1 MNERLEKF
9 LKVKDDIN
17 TVIIGKDDIIYKII
31 AVILARG
38 HILLEDI
45 PGVGKTTLA
54 IAFSKVMS
62 LDYKRLQFTPD
73 VLPTDVVGF
82 SMYNRQKESFEY
94 VEGAAICNLFLADEI
109 NRTSPKTQSALLE
122 LMEEGKVTVDGTTKI
137 LPKPFIV
144 IATQNPIGSVGTQK
158 LPESQLDRFMVK
170 LSIGYPDK
178 ESEINILK
186 YDSFDRLSMLRP
198 IITAQDIIEARKE
211 VDSIFV
217 NESIYEYITE
227 LVRMTRSYDN
237 IQLGLSPRGSIALL
251 RMSKA
256 YAYLSR
262 RDYLTPDD
270 VVKAFYDISS
280 HRIIINSK
288 AKIDGLSVMDV
299 LKKVKGFVALPE
311 SV

>member
-1 MNERLEKF
+1 MNDRLNKF
-9 LKVKDDIN
+9 LKVRDDIN
-17 TVIIGKDDIIYKII
+17 TVIIGKSDIVLKIL

-38 HILLEDI
+38 HVLLEDI

-82 SMYNRQKESFEY
+82 SMYNRQKECFEY

-122 LMEEGKVTVDGTTKI
+122 LMEEGRVTVDGNTKN

-186 YDSFDRLSMLRP
+186 NDVEGKIARLSP
-198 IITAQDIIEARKE
+198 VISAVDILEARNDVEKIY
-211 VDSIFV
+211 VSDAV
-217 NESIYEYITE
+217 YEYITD

-237 IQLGLSPRGSIALL
+237 IELGLSPRGSIALL

-256 YAYLSR
+256 YAYLHG
-262 RDYLTPDD
+262 RDYVTPDD
-270 VVKAFYDISS
+270 VLEAFVDVAS
-280 HRIIINSK
+280 HRVVVSSK
-288 AKIDGLSVMDV
+288 AKIDGLSVKDV
-299 LKKVKGFVALPE
+299 LMKVKGFVDVP
-311 SV
+311 SSI